1 MLSSLYT
8 FYLHG
13 TNYLAT
19 NLIFI
24 LSVQQPHNMNNP
36 LALFVPPGEA
46 SLWFHWRI
54 FIYIWLLLP
63 WTEVDGYLSLRYHFS
78 FFISNSFKLCN
89 LNGSFKSDSCFIL
102 HTCPYRT
109 AASINCNNGILTS
122 ERMAFLGWIS
132 TCEEEV
138 GGGEEMET
146 FQMSTVPLSVF
157 YFSLM
162 CQKRKQAKV
171 L

>member
-1 MLSSLYT
+1 MLPSLYT

-24 LSVQQPHNMNNP
+24 LSVPQPHNMNNP
-36 LALFVPPGEA
+36 QALFVPPGEA

-54 FIYIWLLLP
+54 FIYIWLLPP
-63 WTEVDGYLSLRYHFS
+63 WTEVDCYLSLRYHFS
-78 FFISNSFKLCN
+78 FFLSNYFKLRY
-89 LNGSFKSDSCFIL
+89 LNGSFKSNSCFIL
-102 HTCPYRT
+102 HICPYRT

-138 GGGEEMET
+138 GGEEEMET

-157 YFSLM
+157 SFSLM
-162 CQKRKQAKV
+162 YQKRRQAKV

>member
-24 LSVQQPHNMNNP
+24 LCPATSQHEQPT
-36 LALFVPPGEA
+36 GIICTSWEA

-89 LNGSFKSDSCFIL
+89 LNGSFKSNSCFIL

-138 GGGEEMET
+138 EEEEMET
-146 FQMSTVPLSVF
+146 FQISTVPLSVF